1 MVCALPTHQCNTK
14 YGFRW
19 YLIQIQ
25 ICYYFFFFKQTK
37 DASIDE
43 IKAKLQGSETELS
56 AVRIQLEEFHNV
68 KQTLVNQLSDLNKQ
82 MDKEKSDVKLEK
94 EKLDVEISQLRAKL
108 SAAKQVRTL
117 DHV

>member
-1 MVCALPTHQCNTK
+1 M
-14 YGFRW
+14 
-19 YLIQIQ
+19 
-25 ICYYFFFFKQTK
+25 
-37 DASIDE
+37 
-43 IKAKLQGSETELS
+43 
-56 AVRIQLEEFHNV
+56 
-68 KQTLVNQLSDLNKQ
+68 KQTLANQLSDLNKQ